1 MLSILKI
8 KNLALVDD
16 LTWELGPGLV
26 GVTGTTGAGKS
37 MIVGALKLI
46 LGERANHDLI
56 RTGESHCSVEA
67 IFELSGNLDQVNALL
82 DECGLDPCEGNSL
95 VVKRVFGNGNKQFV
109 NCSPCTL
116 SVLKSIGGLLVDL
129 HGPHEHQSLLSQD
142 RQLSMLDAY
151 ALAGKEF
158 STYRKAYR
166 TWQQALHEKKEFDST
181 RQVSDREIDLLRFQ
195 VEEIS
200 AAALNR
206 EEALE
211 LESRY
216 RQSLNSSRLVENA
229 NQAVDLISAA
239 GANLTNAQ
247 RCLRELEKFDPSILE
262 RIAGFDSA
270 RVEIEEL
277 EGVLREYRDDL
288 EIDPAELAQIERRI
302 DEIESLKRKYGQTV
316 EEVLDYE
323 SKARERLHSVD
334 GREDELD
341 RLTEQVDTT
350 RNAVDKAAR
359 ALSKKRKKT
368 APGLAKEIAAHLCDL
383 GFNQSVFEIEFHDL
397 ESPGAKGG
405 EEIEFLFGPNP
416 GEPLKPLRIIAS
428 SGEMSRVMLAIKSAL
443 ADQDQIPLMVFDEID
458 ANVGGEIA
466 GAVGKKMAFLGER
479 HQVVAITHMPQVAS
493 LAHRHFLVT
502 KVVENE
508 QTNSGLELIEGQKR
522 TKELARMLGG
532 VGPETLALAAKL
544 VGV

>member
-67 IFELSGNLDQVNALL
+67 IFELSGNLDQVNAFL
-82 DECGLDPCEGNSL
+82 DDCGLDPCEGNSL
-95 VVKRVFGNGNKQFV
+95 VVKRVFGSGNKQFV

-129 HGPHEHQSLLSQD
+129 HGPHEHQSLLSQE

-151 ALAGKEF
+151 AQAIKE
-158 STYRKAYR
+158 STTYRKAYR
-166 TWQQALHEKKEFDST
+166 AWQDALQEQEDFNST

-200 AAALNR
+200 AAALDR
-206 EEALE
+206 EEAIE

-216 RQSLNSSRLVENA
+216 RQSLNGSRLVENA

-239 GANLTNAQ
+239 GASLTNAQ
-247 RCLRELEKFDPSILE
+247 RCLRELEKFDPTVLE
-262 RIAGFDSA
+262 RISGFESA

-277 EGVLREYRDDL
+277 ESILREYRDEL

-323 SKARERLHSVD
+323 SRARSRLHSVD
-334 GREDELD
+334 GREDEMQ
-341 RLTEQVDTT
+341 RLAEQVTST
-350 RNAVDKAAR
+350 RASVDKAAQVLR
-359 ALSKKRKKT
+359 KKRRKA
-368 APGLAKEIAAHLCDL
+368 APKLAKEIASHLEDL
-383 GFNQSVFEIEFHDL
+383 GFNQSVFEIEFRDL
-397 ESPGAKGG
+397 ENPGSKGG
-405 EEIEFLFGPNP
+405 EEIDFLFGPNP
-416 GEPLKPLRIIAS
+416 GEPLKPLRVIAS
-428 SGEMSRVMLAIKSAL
+428 SGEMSRVMLAVKSAL

-466 GAVGKKMAFLGER
+466 GAVGKKMAFLGEK

-502 KVVENE
+502 KKVEND
-508 QTNSGLELIEGQKR
+508 QTNSGLERVTGEKR

-532 VGPETLALAAKL
+532 VGPETLALASKL
-544 VGV
+544 VGI